1 MKKLHRTIK
10 FKQKAWL
17 KSYIHMKSELR
28 KKAKVNF
35 KKDFFKMINN
45 EVFEKIMGNVAKHRD
60 IKLVTIERKK
70 TI

>member
-1 MKKLHRTIK
+1 
-10 FKQKAWL
+10 
-17 KSYIHMKSELR
+17 MKSELR

>member
-1 MKKLHRTIK
+1 
-10 FKQKAWL
+10 
-17 KSYIHMKSELR
+17 MKSELR

-45 EVFEKIMGNVAKHRD
+45 EVFEKIMGNVGKHRD